1 MKINWEKE
9 GIFGFY
15 LYFCHVIQTS
25 NYFFWQLKDKLL

>member
-9 GIFGFY
+9 GIIGCY
-15 LYFCHVIQTS
+15 LSFCLVSQNS